1 MTPAV
6 NTLGKYQIV
15 REIARSNDIVWEAVD
30 PELGRRVAIKELN
43 LPEGVTEAQRQERVQ
58 RFLREAKAAGRLSH
72 PNIVTIHEVGVDN
85 GRHYIVMEYLE
96 GENLRERL
104 QRQGAIPLQEAVD
117 ITLQVLAALEH
128 AHRMGVVHRD
138 IKPEN
143 IHLLPDGLVKLTDFG
158 IARIVFE
165 PNITI
170 DGQIFGTP
178 SYMSPEQ
185 IEGKE
190 IDPRTDLFSV
200 GVVLYEMLTG
210 RKPFTGDSIVT
221 ITYNIMHKEPTP
233 PPGVPYGIERVLM
246 RAMAKRPIDRYGSA
260 REMAEELKRALEP
273 GALVS
278 LAPPPVIAAP
288 PPLASPSPASLP
300 PQLQPV
306 PDPLP
311 SGGYTSASSAS
322 LPPQPPKPPPPLPPP
337 REPWL
342 SPRESEAMKQMLLV
356 VLLGVFI
363 VLLAFGINTAY
374 ERYAELRRME
384 ALSTQMS
391 DGVKLAQAGN
401 YREAL
406 ARFTNVY
413 QHAKSPEVRAA
424 AARNAAVCLIHLG
437 DEALQGG
444 RPDLAL
450 YHYQAALEY
459 DPQSAAAR
467 QRIDQVSRLYSGSVE
482 IPPPTAPPP
491 ASRSGGSAEAPPRPR
506 GDEQMAMELYMRG
519 LEAQQRGDYIGA
531 VDLWQRAI
539 QAAPGSDVARLAQES
554 INQMTAR

>member
-1 MTPAV
+1 MNASV

-43 LPEGVTEAQRQERVQ
+43 LPEGVTEVQKQERIN

-72 PNIVTIHEVGVDN
+72 PNIVTIHEVGVEN

-104 QRQGAIPLQEAVD
+104 QRQGAIPLKEAVD

-185 IEGKE
+185 IEGGE
-190 IDPRTDLFSV
+190 IDARTDIFSM

-210 RKPFTGDSIVT
+210 RKPFTGESIVT

-246 RAMAKRPIDRYGSA
+246 RAMAKRPIDRYSSA
-260 REMAEELKRALEP
+260 REMAEDLKRAMEP
-273 GALVS
+273 GALVMP
-278 LAPPPVIAAP
+278 APPPVVGSP
-288 PPLASPSPASLP
+288 PPIASPGSSSLP
-300 PQLQPV
+300 PLLNPV
-306 PDPLP
+306 PNPA
-311 SGGYTSASSAS
+311 SASGQVSS
-322 LPPQPPKPPPPLPPP
+322 LPQIPKKPPPPLPKPH
-337 REPWL
+337 EPWL
-342 SPRESEAMKQMLLV
+342 SPRESEAMKQMILVLFLGLL
-356 VLLGVFI
+356 I
-363 VLLAFGINTAY
+363 VLIAYGINIAY
-374 ERYAELRRME
+374 ERYAELQRME

-406 ARFTNVY
+406 ARFVNVY
-413 QHAKSPEVRAA
+413 ENARSEEVRMVAG
-424 AARNAAVCLIHLG
+424 RNAAVCLVHLG
-437 DEALQGG
+437 DEALQMG
-444 RPDLAL
+444 RTDLAL
-450 YHYQAALEY
+450 QYYQQALEY
-459 DPQSAAAR
+459 DPGSTAAR
-467 QRIDQVSRLYSGSVE
+467 QRVDQVSRLYSGNLDIV
-482 IPPPTAPPP
+482 PPIAPPP
-491 ASRSGGSAEAPPRPR
+491 AVRPNGSSPEPPLRPR
-506 GDEQMAMELYMRG
+506 GNEQLAMELYLQG
-519 LEAQQRGDYIGA
+519 LEAYRRGDRLGA

-539 QAAPGSDVARLAQES
+539 QAAPGSDTAKLAMES
-554 INQMTAR
+554 IQQMTAR

>member
-1 MTPAV
+1 MTSSV

-43 LPEGVTEAQRQERVQ
+43 LPEGVTEAQKQERIN

-72 PNIVTIHEVGVDN
+72 PNIVTIHEVGIDN

-104 QRQGAIPLQEAVD
+104 QRQGAIPLKEAVD
-117 ITLQVLAALEH
+117 ITLQVLSALEH

-143 IHLLPDGLVKLTDFG
+143 IHLLPGGLVKLTDFG

-185 IEGKE
+185 IEGGE
-190 IDPRTDLFSV
+190 IDQRTDIFSL

-210 RKPFTGDSIVT
+210 RKPFTGESIVT

-233 PPGVPYGIERVLM
+233 PPGVPYGIERVLT
-246 RAMAKRPIDRYGSA
+246 RAMAKRPGDRYASA
-260 REMAEELKRALEP
+260 REMAEDLKRAMEP
-273 GALVS
+273 GALVMP
-278 LAPPPVIAAP
+278 APPPVV
-288 PPLASPSPASLP
+288 ASPPAGGSPGASSLP
-300 PQLQPV
+300 PLLNPV
-306 PDPLP
+306 PNPAP
-311 SGGYTSASSAS
+311 AGGQVSS
-322 LPPQPPKPPPPLPPP
+322 LPRVQKKPPPPLPKP

-356 VLLGVFI
+356 LFLGLLI
-363 VLLAFGINTAY
+363 VLIAYGINVAY
-374 ERYAELRRME
+374 ERYAELQRME
-384 ALSTQMS
+384 MLSTQMS

-406 ARFTNVY
+406 ARFVNVY
-413 QHAKSPEVRAA
+413 QNARSAEVRAV
-424 AARNAAVCLIHLG
+424 AARNAAVCLVHLG
-437 DEALQGG
+437 DEALQAG
-444 RPDLAL
+444 RADLAL
-450 YHYQAALEY
+450 QYYQQAMQY
-459 DPQSAAAR
+459 DPSSVAAR
-467 QRIDQVSRLYSGSVE
+467 QRVDQVSRMYSGSVD
-482 IPPPTAPPP
+482 ITPPIAPPP
-491 ASRSGGSAEAPPRPR
+491 AVRSNGSSPELPPRPR
-506 GDEQMAMELYMRG
+506 GNEPLAVELYMRG
-519 LEAQQRGDYIGA
+519 LEAYQRGDRLTA
-531 VDLWQRAI
+531 VDLWQKAI
-539 QAAPGSDVARLAQES
+539 QAAPGSETARLAMES
-554 INQMTAR
+554 IQQLTAR

>member
-1 MTPAV
+1 MQSSV

-43 LPEGVTEAQRQERVQ
+43 LPEGVTEAQRQERIN

-72 PNIVTIHEVGVDN
+72 PNIVTIHEVGIDG

-104 QRQGAIPLQEAVD
+104 QRQGAIPLKEAVD

-143 IHLLPDGLVKLTDFG
+143 IHILPDGLVKLTDFG

-185 IEGKE
+185 IEGGE
-190 IDPRTDLFSV
+190 IDQRTDIFSV

-210 RKPFTGDSIVT
+210 RKPFTGESIVT

-246 RAMAKRPIDRYGSA
+246 RAMAKRPIDRYASA
-260 REMAEELKRALEP
+260 REMSEDLKRAMEP
-273 GALVS
+273 GALVMP
-278 LAPPPVIAAP
+278 APPPVIGSAP
-288 PPLASPSPASLP
+288 PASSPSSSSLP
-300 PQLQPV
+300 PLLNPV
-306 PDPLP
+306 PNPAP
-311 SGGYTSASSAS
+311 MGGQASAPS
-322 LPPQPPKPPPPLPPP
+322 LPQAQQKKPPPPLPKP
-337 REPWL
+337 REPL
-342 SPRESEAMKQMLLV
+342 LTPREREAMKQ
-356 VLLGVFI
+356 I
-363 VLLAFGINTAY
+363 VLVLFIGVIIVLIAFGINVAY
-374 ERYAELRRME
+374 ERYAMIQRME
-384 ALSTQMS
+384 MLNTQMS

-406 ARFTNVY
+406 ARFVNVY
-413 QHAKSPEVRAA
+413 QHATDPAVRAT
-424 AARNAAVCLIHLG
+424 AARNASVCLVHLG
-437 DEALQGG
+437 DQAGSAGNPALAVQYYQQALQ
-444 RPDLAL
+444 
-450 YHYQAALEY
+450 Y
-459 DPQSAAAR
+459 DPSSVAAQ
-467 QRIDQVSRLYSGSVE
+467 QRLEQVSRSFSGGVE
-482 IPPPTAPPP
+482 IPSPPPPARWEQLPAPFAPPP
-491 ASRSGGSAEAPPRPR
+491 RSSGN
-506 GDEQMAMELYMRG
+506 EQLAQELYMKG
-519 LEAQQRGDYIGA
+519 LEAFRRGNRLDA
-531 VDLWQRAI
+531 VDYWQRAI
-539 QAAPGSDVARLAQES
+539 EAAPGSDVAKLAMES
-554 INQMTAR
+554 IQQMTAR

>member
-1 MTPAV
+1 M
-6 NTLGKYQIV
+6 NTLGKYQVV

-43 LPEGVTEAQRQERVQ
+43 LPEGVTEAQKQERIN

-72 PNIVTIHEVGVDN
+72 PNIVTIHEVGIDN

-104 QRQGAIPLQEAVD
+104 QRQGAIPLKEAVD
-117 ITLQVLAALEH
+117 ITLQVLSALEH

-185 IEGKE
+185 IEGGE
-190 IDPRTDLFSV
+190 IDHRTDIFSV

-210 RKPFTGDSIVT
+210 RKPFTGESIVT
-221 ITYNIMHKEPTP
+221 ITYNIMNKEPTP

-246 RAMAKRPIDRYGSA
+246 RAMAKRPSDRYNSA
-260 REMAEELKRALEP
+260 REMAEDLKRAMEP
-273 GALVS
+273 GALVMPV
-278 LAPPPVIAAP
+278 PPPVVASPPPAAP
-288 PPLASPSPASLP
+288 SSASSLP
-300 PQLQPV
+300 PLLNPV
-306 PDPLP
+306 PNPAP
-311 SGGYTSASSAS
+311 VGGQASS
-322 LPPQPPKPPPPLPPP
+322 LPQMQKKPPPPLPKP
-337 REPWL
+337 REPLL
-342 SPRESEAMKQMLLV
+342 SPRESEAMKQMILVLFLGLLV
-356 VLLGVFI
+356 VLI
-363 VLLAFGINTAY
+363 AYGINVAY
-374 ERYAELRRME
+374 ERYAELQRMQ

-391 DGVKLAQAGN
+391 DGVKLAEAGN

-406 ARFTNVY
+406 ARFVNVY
-413 QHAKSPEVRAA
+413 QHAKSEEVRAI
-424 AARNAAVCLIHLG
+424 AARNAAVCLVHLG
-437 DEALQGG
+437 DEALQMG
-444 RPDLAL
+444 RADLAL
-450 YHYQAALEY
+450 QYYQQALEY
-459 DPQSAAAR
+459 DPSSTAAR
-467 QRIDQVSRLYSGSVE
+467 QRVDQVSRLYSGNVD
-482 IPPPTAPPP
+482 IMPPIAPPP
-491 ASRSGGSAEAPPRPR
+491 AVRSNDSSHEPPPRPR
-506 GDEQMAMELYMRG
+506 GNERLAMELYMRG
-519 LEAQQRGDYIGA
+519 LEAYQRGDRLTA

-539 QAAPGSDVARLAQES
+539 QAAPGSETARLAMES
-554 INQMTAR
+554 IQQLTAR

>member
-1 MTPAV
+1 MTPSV

-43 LPEGVTEAQRQERVQ
+43 LPEGVTESQKQDRIN

-72 PNIVTIHEVGVDN
+72 PNIVTIHEVGIDN

-104 QRQGAIPLQEAVD
+104 QRQGAIALKEAVD
-117 ITLQVLAALEH
+117 ITLQVLSALEH

-185 IEGKE
+185 IEGGE
-190 IDPRTDLFSV
+190 IDHRTDIFSV

-210 RKPFTGDSIVT
+210 RKPFTGESIVT

-246 RAMAKRPIDRYGSA
+246 RAMAKRPIDRYASA
-260 REMAEELKRALEP
+260 REMAEDLKRAMEP
-273 GALVS
+273 GALVMPV
-278 LAPPPVIAAP
+278 PPPVLAAP
-288 PPLASPSPASLP
+288 PPTAPPSSSSLP
-300 PQLQPV
+300 PLLNPV
-306 PDPLP
+306 PNPAP
-311 SGGYTSASSAS
+311 TGGQVSS
-322 LPPQPPKPPPPLPPP
+322 LPQMPKKPPPPLPPP

-342 SPRESEAMKQMLLV
+342 SPRESEAMKQMMLVLFLGLL
-356 VLLGVFI
+356 I
-363 VLLAFGINTAY
+363 VLIAYGINIAY
-374 ERYAELRRME
+374 ERYVELQRLEM
-384 ALSTQMS
+384 LSTQMS
-391 DGVKLAQAGN
+391 DGVKLAQSGN

-406 ARFTNVY
+406 ARFVNVY
-413 QHAKSPEVRAA
+413 QHASNPEVRAT
-424 AARNAAVCLIHLG
+424 AARNAAVCLVHLG
-437 DEALQGG
+437 DEALQTG
-444 RPDLAL
+444 RTDLAL
-450 YHYQAALEY
+450 QYYQQALEY
-459 DPQSAAAR
+459 DPNSSAAR
-467 QRIDQVSRLYSGSVE
+467 QKIDQVSRSYSGNLNLSLPIV
-482 IPPPTAPPP
+482 PPPVV
-491 ASRSGGSAEAPPRPR
+491 RSDGSSLEPPPRPR
-506 GDEQMAMELYMRG
+506 GNEQLAMELYMRG
-519 LEAQQRGDYIGA
+519 LDAYQRGDRMMA
-531 VDLWQRAI
+531 VDLWQKAI
-539 QAAPGSDVARLAQES
+539 QAAPGSETARLAMES
-554 INQMTAR
+554 IQQLTAR

>member
-1 MTPAV
+1 MTPSV

-43 LPEGVTEAQRQERVQ
+43 LPEGVTESQKQDRIN

-72 PNIVTIHEVGVDN
+72 PNIVTIHEVGIDN

-104 QRQGAIPLQEAVD
+104 QRQGAIALKEAVD
-117 ITLQVLAALEH
+117 ITLQVLSALEH

-185 IEGKE
+185 IEGGE
-190 IDPRTDLFSV
+190 IDHRTDIFSV

-210 RKPFTGDSIVT
+210 RKPFTGESIVT

-246 RAMAKRPIDRYGSA
+246 RAMAKRPIDRYASA
-260 REMAEELKRALEP
+260 REMAEDLKRAMEP
-273 GALVS
+273 GALVMPV
-278 LAPPPVIAAP
+278 PPPVLAAP
-288 PPLASPSPASLP
+288 PPTASPSSSSLP
-300 PQLQPV
+300 PLLNPV
-306 PDPLP
+306 PNPAP
-311 SGGYTSASSAS
+311 TGGQVSS
-322 LPPQPPKPPPPLPPP
+322 LPQMPKKPPPPLPPP

-342 SPRESEAMKQMLLV
+342 SPRESEAMKQMMLVLFLGLL
-356 VLLGVFI
+356 I
-363 VLLAFGINTAY
+363 VLIAYGINIAY
-374 ERYAELRRME
+374 ERYVELQRLEM
-384 ALSTQMS
+384 LSTQMS
-391 DGVKLAQAGN
+391 DGVKLAQSGN

-406 ARFTNVY
+406 ARFVNVY
-413 QHAKSPEVRAA
+413 QHASNPEVRAT
-424 AARNAAVCLIHLG
+424 AARNAAVCLVHLG
-437 DEALQGG
+437 DEALQTG
-444 RPDLAL
+444 RTDLAL
-450 YHYQAALEY
+450 QYYQQALEY
-459 DPQSAAAR
+459 DPNSSAAR
-467 QRIDQVSRLYSGSVE
+467 QRIDQVSRSYSGNLNLSLPIV
-482 IPPPTAPPP
+482 PPPVV
-491 ASRSGGSAEAPPRPR
+491 RSDGSSLEPPPRPR
-506 GDEQMAMELYMRG
+506 GNEQLAMELYMRG
-519 LEAQQRGDYIGA
+519 LDAYQRGDRMMA
-531 VDLWQRAI
+531 VDLWQKAI
-539 QAAPGSDVARLAQES
+539 QSAPGSETARLAMES
-554 INQMTAR
+554 IQQLTAR

>member
-1 MTPAV
+1 MTPSV
-6 NTLGKYQIV
+6 NALGKYQIV

-43 LPEGVTEAQRQERVQ
+43 LPEGVTEAQRQERIQ

-104 QRQGAIPLQEAVD
+104 QRQGAIPLKEAVD
-117 ITLQVLAALEH
+117 IALQVLGALEH

-165 PNITI
+165 PNITL

-190 IDPRTDLFSV
+190 IDPRTDIFSV

-233 PPGVPYGIERVLM
+233 PPGVPYGVERVLM
-246 RAMAKRPIDRYGSA
+246 RAMAKRPIDRYSSA
-260 REMAEELKRALEP
+260 REMAEDLKRALEP
-273 GALVS
+273 GALVAP
-278 LAPPPVIAAP
+278 APPPVISSP
-288 PPLASPSPASLP
+288 PPAASPSPASLP
-300 PQLQPV
+300 PLLTPI
-306 PDPLP
+306 PDPAP
-311 SGGYTSASSAS
+311 AGGYTAASS
-322 LPPQPPKPPPPLPPP
+322 PPPAPQKPPPPLPPP

-342 SPRESEAMKQMLLV
+342 SPKESEAMKQMFLV
-356 VLLGVFI
+356 VLLGVLI
-363 VLLAFGINTAY
+363 VLIAYGINLAY
-374 ERYAELRRME
+374 ERYTQLQQIE

-406 ARFTNVY
+406 ARFVNVY
-413 QHAKSPEVRAA
+413 QHAKTPEVQAV
-424 AARNAAVCLIHLG
+424 AARNAAVCLVHLG
-437 DEALQGG
+437 DEALQAG
-444 RPDLAL
+444 RPDMAL
-450 YHYQAALEY
+450 QYYQQALEY
-459 DPQSAAAR
+459 DPHSAAAR
-467 QRIDQVSRLYSGSVE
+467 QRIDQVSRLYSGN
-482 IPPPTAPPP
+482 IDLAPPVLSPP
-491 ASRSGGSAEAPPRPR
+491 ASRTNGSVAEPPRPR
-506 GDEQMAMELYMRG
+506 GNEPLAMELYVRG
-519 LEAQQRGDYIGA
+519 LEAYQRGDRLTA

-539 QAAPGSDVARLAQES
+539 QAAPGSDTARLAQES
-554 INQMTAR
+554 IQQMT

>member
-1 MTPAV
+1 MQSSV
-6 NTLGKYQIV
+6 DTLGKYQIV

-43 LPEGVTEAQRQERVQ
+43 LPEGVTEAQKQERVN

-72 PNIVTIHEVGVDN
+72 PNIVTIHEVGIDS

-104 QRQGAIPLQEAVD
+104 QRQGAIPLKEAVD

-165 PNITI
+165 PNITM

-185 IEGKE
+185 IEGGE
-190 IDPRTDLFSV
+190 IDHRTDIFSV

-210 RKPFTGDSIVT
+210 RKPFTGESIVT

-246 RAMAKRPIDRYGSA
+246 RAMAKRPADRYNSA
-260 REMAEELKRALEP
+260 REMADELKRAMEP
-273 GALVS
+273 GALVMQ
-278 LAPPPVIAAP
+278 APPPIIQPVPPSAP
-288 PPLASPSPASLP
+288 GSSSLP
-300 PQLQPV
+300 PLLNPV
-306 PDPLP
+306 PNPAP
-311 SGGYTSASSAS
+311 VGGQSSAGS
-322 LPPQPPKPPPPLPPP
+322 VSQIPQSKPPPPLPKPP
-337 REPWL
+337 EPLL

-356 VLLGVFI
+356 VFLGVLL
-363 VLLAFGINTAY
+363 VLFAYGINVAY
-374 ERYAELRRME
+374 ERYYALKRTE
-384 ALSTQMS
+384 ALSTQLA

-406 ARFTNVY
+406 ARFVNVY
-413 QHAKSPEVRAA
+413 QHTTDPAVRTT
-424 AARNAAVCLIHLG
+424 AARNAAVCLVHLG
-437 DEALQGG
+437 DEAMSTG
-444 RPDLAL
+444 RPDLAIQ
-450 YHYQAALEY
+450 YYRQALEY
-459 DPQSAAAR
+459 DPSSAAAQSKLDIALR
-467 QRIDQVSRLYSGSVE
+467 QFSGNVPTL
-482 IPPPTAPPP
+482 PPIVPP
-491 ASRSGGSAEAPPRPR
+491 AVRSESAPAPLDTPPRPT
-506 GDEQMAMELYMRG
+506 GNEQLAAELYMKG
-519 LEAQQRGDYIGA
+519 LEAYRQGNRLDA
-531 VDLWQRAI
+531 VDYWQRAVE
-539 QAAPGSDVARLAQES
+539 AAPGSETAKLAQEA
-554 INQMTAR
+554 IQKLTAR

>member
-1 MTPAV
+1 MNASV

-15 REIARSNDIVWEAVD
+15 REVARSNDIVWEAVD

-43 LPEGVTEAQRQERVQ
+43 LPEGVTEAQKQERIN
-58 RFLREAKAAGRLSH
+58 RFQREAKAAGRLSH
-72 PNIVTIHEVGVDN
+72 PNIVTIHEVGVEN
-85 GRHYIVMEYLE
+85 GRYYIVMEYLE

-104 QRQGAIPLQEAVD
+104 QRQGAIPLKEAVD

-185 IEGKE
+185 IEGGE
-190 IDPRTDLFSV
+190 IDARTDIFSM

-210 RKPFTGDSIVT
+210 RKPFTGESIVT

-246 RAMAKRPIDRYGSA
+246 RAMAKRPSDRYSSA
-260 REMAEELKRALEP
+260 REMAEDLKRAMEP
-273 GALVS
+273 GALVMPAPPS
-278 LAPPPVIAAP
+278 VIGSPPPV
-288 PPLASPSPASLP
+288 ASPGSSSLP
-300 PQLQPV
+300 PLLNPV
-306 PDPLP
+306 PNPASASGQVSSLP
-311 SGGYTSASSAS
+311 SM
-322 LPPQPPKPPPPLPPP
+322 PKKPPPPLPKP

-342 SPRESEAMKQMLLV
+342 SPRESEAMKQMIL
-356 VLLGVFI
+356 VLLLGLLI
-363 VLLAFGINTAY
+363 VLIAYGINVAY
-374 ERYAELRRME
+374 ERYAELKRME
-384 ALSTQMS
+384 TLSTQMS
-391 DGVKLAQAGN
+391 DGAKLAQAGN

-406 ARFTNVY
+406 ARFINVY
-413 QHAKSPEVRAA
+413 QNARSAEVRAV
-424 AARNAAVCLIHLG
+424 AARNAAVCLVHLG
-437 DEALQGG
+437 DEALQMG
-444 RPDLAL
+444 RTDLAL
-450 YHYQAALEY
+450 QYYRQALEY
-459 DPQSAAAR
+459 DPSSTAAR
-467 QRIDQVSRLYSGSVE
+467 QRVDQVSRFYSGNLDIV
-482 IPPPTAPPP
+482 PPIAPPP
-491 ASRSGGSAEAPPRPR
+491 AVRPNGSSPEPPPRPR
-506 GDEQMAMELYMRG
+506 GNERLAMELYLQG
-519 LEAQQRGDYIGA
+519 LEAYQRGDRLGA

-539 QAAPGSDVARLAQES
+539 EAAPGSDTAKLAMES
-554 INQMTAR
+554 IQQMTAR

>member
-1 MTPAV
+1 MNTSV

-30 PELGRRVAIKELN
+30 HELGRRVAIKELN
-43 LPEGVTEAQRQERVQ
+43 LPEGVTEVQKQERIN

-72 PNIVTIHEVGVDN
+72 PNIVTIHEVGVEN

-104 QRQGAIPLQEAVD
+104 QRQGAIPLKEAVD

-185 IEGKE
+185 IEGGE
-190 IDPRTDLFSV
+190 IDARTDIFSV

-210 RKPFTGDSIVT
+210 RKPFTGESIVT
-221 ITYNIMHKEPTP
+221 ITYNILHKEPTP

-246 RAMAKRPIDRYGSA
+246 RAMAKRPIDRYSSA
-260 REMAEELKRALEP
+260 REMAEDLKRAMEP
-273 GALVS
+273 GALVMP
-278 LAPPPVIAAP
+278 APPPVVAP
-288 PPLASPSPASLP
+288 VPAGGGGTPATSSSSLP
-300 PQLQPV
+300 PLLNPV
-306 PDPLP
+306 PHSPP
-311 SGGYTSASSAS
+311 MSGSVSA
-322 LPPQPPKPPPPLPPP
+322 PPILRKPPPLPQP

-356 VLLGVFI
+356 VLLGLLI
-363 VLLAFGINTAY
+363 VLTAYGVNLAY
-374 ERYAELRRME
+374 ERYVQLKRIESLN
-384 ALSTQMS
+384 TQMS

-406 ARFTNVY
+406 ARFVNVF
-413 QHAKSPEVRAA
+413 QNARSDDVRAVA
-424 AARNAAVCLIHLG
+424 GRNAAVCLVHLG
-437 DEALQGG
+437 DEVLQRG
-444 RPDLAL
+444 RTDLAL
-450 YHYQAALEY
+450 QYYQTALEY
-459 DPQSAAAR
+459 DPHSTAAQ
-467 QRIDQVSRLYSGSVE
+467 QRLDQVTRSYSGNLDVV
-482 IPPPTAPPP
+482 PPIAPPP
-491 ASRSGGSAEAPPRPR
+491 AVRPNRSSAEPPPRPR
-506 GDEQMAMELYMRG
+506 GNEQLAMELYLLG
-519 LEAQQRGDYIGA
+519 VEAYQRGDRLGA

-539 QAAPGSDVARLAQES
+539 RAAPGSDTAKLAMES
-554 INQMTAR
+554 IQQITAR

>member
-1 MTPAV
+1 MTHSV

-43 LPEGVTEAQRQERVQ
+43 LPEGVTEAQKQDRIN

-72 PNIVTIHEVGVDN
+72 PNIVTIHEVGIDN

-104 QRQGAIPLQEAVD
+104 QRQGAIALKEAVD
-117 ITLQVLAALEH
+117 ITLQVLSALEH

-185 IEGKE
+185 IEGGE
-190 IDPRTDLFSV
+190 IDHRTDIFSV

-210 RKPFTGDSIVT
+210 RKPFTGESIVT

-246 RAMAKRPIDRYGSA
+246 RAMAKRPIDRYASA
-260 REMAEELKRALEP
+260 REMAEDLKRAMEP
-273 GALVS
+273 GALVMPV
-278 LAPPPVIAAP
+278 PPPVAASAP
-288 PPLASPSPASLP
+288 PATSPSSSSLP
-300 PQLQPV
+300 PLLNPV
-306 PDPLP
+306 PNPAPVGGQVP
-311 SGGYTSASSAS
+311 SSS
-322 LPPQPPKPPPPLPPP
+322 LPQIQKKHPPPLPRP

-342 SPRESEAMKQMLLV
+342 SPKESEAMRQMVLVFFLGLL
-356 VLLGVFI
+356 I
-363 VLLAFGINTAY
+363 VLVAYGINVAY
-374 ERYAELRRME
+374 ERYAELQR
-384 ALSTQMS
+384 LSVLNTQMS
-391 DGVKLAQAGN
+391 DGAKLAQAGN

-406 ARFTNVY
+406 ARFVNVY
-413 QHAKSPEVRAA
+413 QHASTPEVRAI
-424 AARNAAVCLIHLG
+424 AARNAAVCLVHLG
-437 DEALQGG
+437 DEALQTG
-444 RPDLAL
+444 RADLAL
-450 YHYQAALEY
+450 QYYQQALEY
-459 DPQSAAAR
+459 DPNSSAAR
-467 QRIDQVSRLYSGSVE
+467 QRIDQVSRLYSGNLDLA
-482 IPPPTAPPP
+482 PPIAPPP
-491 ASRSGGSAEAPPRPR
+491 VVRPDGFSSEPPPRPR
-506 GDEQMAMELYMRG
+506 GDEQLARELYMRG
-519 LEAQQRGDYIGA
+519 LDAYQRGDRIAA
-531 VDLWQRAI
+531 VDLWQKAI
-539 QAAPGSDVARLAQES
+539 QAAPGSETARLAMES
-554 INQMTAR
+554 IQQLTAR

>member
-1 MTPAV
+1 MNASV

-43 LPEGVTEAQRQERVQ
+43 LPEGVTEAQKQERIN
-58 RFLREAKAAGRLSH
+58 RFQREAKAAGRLSH
-72 PNIVTIHEVGVDN
+72 PNIVTIHEIGVEN
-85 GRHYIVMEYLE
+85 GRYYIVMEYLE

-104 QRQGAIPLQEAVD
+104 QRQGAIPLKEAVD

-185 IEGKE
+185 IEGGE
-190 IDPRTDLFSV
+190 IDARTDIFSM

-210 RKPFTGDSIVT
+210 RKPFTGESIVT

-246 RAMAKRPIDRYGSA
+246 RAMAKRPSDRYSSA
-260 REMAEELKRALEP
+260 REMAEDLKRAMEP
-273 GALVS
+273 GALVMP
-278 LAPPPVIAAP
+278 APPPAIGSP
-288 PPLASPSPASLP
+288 PPVASPGSSSLP
-300 PQLQPV
+300 PLLNPV
-306 PDPLP
+306 LNPASASGQVSSLP
-311 SGGYTSASSAS
+311 SM
-322 LPPQPPKPPPPLPPP
+322 PKKPPPPLPKP

-342 SPRESEAMKQMLLV
+342 SPRESEAMKQMILVLFLGLL
-356 VLLGVFI
+356 I
-363 VLLAFGINTAY
+363 VLIAYGINVAY
-374 ERYAELRRME
+374 ERYAELQRME
-384 ALSTQMS
+384 TLSTQMS
-391 DGVKLAQAGN
+391 DGAKLAQAGN

-406 ARFTNVY
+406 ARFINVY
-413 QHAKSPEVRAA
+413 QNARSAEVRAV
-424 AARNAAVCLIHLG
+424 AARNAAVCLVHLG
-437 DEALQGG
+437 DEALQMG
-444 RPDLAL
+444 RTDLAL
-450 YHYQAALEY
+450 QYYRQALEY
-459 DPQSAAAR
+459 DPSSTAAR
-467 QRIDQVSRLYSGSVE
+467 QRVDQVSRFYSGNLDIV
-482 IPPPTAPPP
+482 PPIAPPP
-491 ASRSGGSAEAPPRPR
+491 AVRPNGSSPEPPPRPR
-506 GDEQMAMELYMRG
+506 GNERLAMELYLQG
-519 LEAQQRGDYIGA
+519 LEAYQRGDRLGA

-539 QAAPGSDVARLAQES
+539 QAAPGSDTAKLAMES
-554 INQMTAR
+554 IQQMTAR

>member
-1 MTPAV
+1 MSISV

-43 LPEGVTEAQRQERVQ
+43 LPDGVTEAQRQERIN

-72 PNIVTIHEVGVDN
+72 PNIVTIHEVDVQN

-104 QRQGAIPLQEAVD
+104 QRQGAIPLKEAVD

-185 IEGKE
+185 IEGGE
-190 IDPRTDLFSV
+190 IDARTDIFSL

-210 RKPFTGDSIVT
+210 RKPFTGESIVT

-246 RAMAKRPIDRYGSA
+246 RAMAKRPIDRYAST
-260 REMAEELKRALEP
+260 REMAEDLKRAMEP
-273 GALVS
+273 GALVMPS
-278 LAPPPVIAAP
+278 PPPIAAPVPPPVAGGQS
-288 PPLASPSPASLP
+288 SPSSSSLP
-300 PQLQPV
+300 PLLNPV
-306 PDPLP
+306 PNPP
-311 SGGYTSASSAS
+311 PMSGQVSV
-322 LPPQPPKPPPPLPPP
+322 PPMQRKPPPLPKP
-337 REPWL
+337 RQPLL

-356 VLLGVFI
+356 VFLGLLI
-363 VLLAFGINTAY
+363 VLIAYGINVAY

-391 DGVKLAQAGN
+391 DGVKMAQAGN

-406 ARFTNVY
+406 ARFVNVH
-413 QHAKSPEVRAA
+413 QNASSAEVRAI
-424 AARNAAVCLIHLG
+424 AARNAAVCLVHLG
-437 DEALQGG
+437 DEALQAG
-444 RPDLAL
+444 RQDLAL
-450 YHYQAALEY
+450 HYYQQALQY
-459 DPQSAAAR
+459 DPNSAAAQ
-467 QRIDQVSRLYSGSVE
+467 QRIDRLSRTFSGSVE
-482 IPPPTAPPP
+482 IIPPMAPPP
-491 ASRSGGSAEAPPRPR
+491 LTRSEDSSAFAPPRPSGNERLAEELYLQGLQAYRR
-506 GDEQMAMELYMRG
+506 GDL
-519 LEAQQRGDYIGA
+519 IGA

-539 QAAPGSDVARLAQES
+539 AAAPGSETAKLAMES
-554 INQMTAR
+554 IQQMTAR

>member
-1 MTPAV
+1 MTPSV

-43 LPEGVTEAQRQERVQ
+43 LPEGVTEVQRQERIH
-58 RFLREAKAAGRLSH
+58 RFLREAKAAGRLGH
-72 PNIVTIHEVGVDN
+72 PNIVTIHEVDIDN

-104 QRQGAIPLQEAVD
+104 QRQGAIPLKEAVD

-143 IHLLPDGLVKLTDFG
+143 IHLLPDGLVKITDFG

-185 IEGKE
+185 IEGGE
-190 IDPRTDLFSV
+190 IDQRTDIFSL

-210 RKPFTGDSIVT
+210 RKPFTGESIVT

-246 RAMAKRPIDRYGSA
+246 RAMAKRPIDRYASA
-260 REMAEELKRALEP
+260 REMAEDLKRAMEP
-273 GALVS
+273 GALVMP
-278 LAPPPVIAAP
+278 APPPVVAP
-288 PPLASPSPASLP
+288 PPQTASPSPASLP
-300 PQLQPV
+300 PLLNPV
-306 PDPLP
+306 PNPAP
-311 SGGYTSASSAS
+311 VVSQSSA
-322 LPPQPPKPPPPLPPP
+322 LPQAQKKPPPPLPKPH
-337 REPWL
+337 EPWL
-342 SPRESEAMKQMLLV
+342 SPRESEAMKQMILTLFLGLL
-356 VLLGVFI
+356 I
-363 VLLAFGINTAY
+363 VLVAYGINIAY
-374 ERYAELRRME
+374 ERYVEMQRME

-401 YREAL
+401 HREAL
-406 ARFTNVY
+406 ARFVNVY
-413 QHAKSPEVRAA
+413 HNAKSAEVRTV
-424 AARNAAVCLIHLG
+424 AARNAAVCLVHLG
-437 DEALQGG
+437 DEALQTG
-444 RPDLAL
+444 RADLAL
-450 YHYQAALEY
+450 QYYQQALEY
-459 DPQSAAAR
+459 DPTSAAAR
-467 QRIDQVSRLYSGSVE
+467 QRMDQLSRLYSGNLSA
-482 IPPPTAPPP
+482 PPPIALPP
-491 ASRSGGSAEAPPRPR
+491 ASRLNGSASEPPPRPR
-506 GDEQMAMELYMRG
+506 GNEPLAMELYMRG
-519 LEAQQRGDYIGA
+519 LEAYQRGDRLTA
-531 VDLWQRAI
+531 VDLWQKAI
-539 QAAPGSDVARLAQES
+539 QAAPGSETARLAMES
-554 INQMTAR
+554 IQQLTAR

>member
-1 MTPAV
+1 MTPSV

-43 LPEGVTEAQRQERVQ
+43 LPEGVTESQKQDRIN

-72 PNIVTIHEVGVDN
+72 PNIVTIHEVGIDN

-104 QRQGAIPLQEAVD
+104 QRQGAIALKEAVD
-117 ITLQVLAALEH
+117 ITLQVLSALEH

-185 IEGKE
+185 IEGGE
-190 IDPRTDLFSV
+190 IDHRTDIFSV

-210 RKPFTGDSIVT
+210 RKPFTGESIVT

-246 RAMAKRPIDRYGSA
+246 RAMAKRPIDRYASA
-260 REMAEELKRALEP
+260 REMAEDLKRAMEP
-273 GALVS
+273 GALVMPV
-278 LAPPPVIAAP
+278 PPPV
-288 PPLASPSPASLP
+288 LASPPPTAPPSSSSLP
-300 PQLQPV
+300 PLLNPV
-306 PDPLP
+306 PNPAP
-311 SGGYTSASSAS
+311 TGGQVSS
-322 LPPQPPKPPPPLPPP
+322 LPQMPKKPPPPLPPP

-342 SPRESEAMKQMLLV
+342 SPRESEAMKQMMLV
-356 VLLGVFI
+356 LFLGLVI
-363 VLLAFGINTAY
+363 VLIAYGINIAY
-374 ERYAELRRME
+374 ERYVELQRLEM
-384 ALSTQMS
+384 LSTQMS
-391 DGVKLAQAGN
+391 DGVKLAQSGN

-406 ARFTNVY
+406 ARFVNVY
-413 QHAKSPEVRAA
+413 QHASNPEVRAT
-424 AARNAAVCLIHLG
+424 AARNAAVCLVHLG
-437 DEALQGG
+437 DEALQTG
-444 RPDLAL
+444 RTDLAL
-450 YHYQAALEY
+450 QYYQQALEY
-459 DPQSAAAR
+459 DPNSSAAR
-467 QRIDQVSRLYSGSVE
+467 QRIDQVSRSYSGNLNLSLPIV
-482 IPPPTAPPP
+482 PPPVV
-491 ASRSGGSAEAPPRPR
+491 RSDGPSLEPPPRPR
-506 GDEQMAMELYMRG
+506 GNEQLAMELYMRG
-519 LEAQQRGDYIGA
+519 LDAYQRGDRMMA
-531 VDLWQRAI
+531 VDLWQKAI
-539 QAAPGSDVARLAQES
+539 QAAPGSETARLAMES
-554 INQMTAR
+554 IQQLTAR

>member
-1 MTPAV
+1 MTSSV

-43 LPEGVTEAQRQERVQ
+43 LPEGVTEVQKQERIN

-72 PNIVTIHEVGVDN
+72 PNIVTIHEVGIDN

-104 QRQGAIPLQEAVD
+104 QRQGAVPLKEAVD
-117 ITLQVLAALEH
+117 IMLQVLAALEH

-143 IHLLPDGLVKLTDFG
+143 IHILPDGLVKLTDFG

-185 IEGKE
+185 IEGGE
-190 IDPRTDLFSV
+190 IDHRTDIFSA

-210 RKPFTGDSIVT
+210 RKPFTGESIVT

-246 RAMAKRPIDRYGSA
+246 RAMAKRPIDRYSSA
-260 REMAEELKRALEP
+260 REMAEDLKRAMEP
-273 GALVS
+273 GALVMPV
-278 LAPPPVIAAP
+278 PPPV
-288 PPLASPSPASLP
+288 LASPPPTASPSSSSLP
-300 PQLQPV
+300 PLLNPV
-306 PDPLP
+306 PNPAP
-311 SGGYTSASSAS
+311 TGGQVSS
-322 LPPQPPKPPPPLPPP
+322 LPQMPKKPPPPLPQP

-342 SPRESEAMKQMLLV
+342 SPRESEAMKQMILVLFLGLL
-356 VLLGVFI
+356 I
-363 VLLAFGINTAY
+363 VLIAYGINVAY
-374 ERYAELRRME
+374 ERYAELQRLEM
-384 ALSTQMS
+384 LSTQMS
-391 DGVKLAQAGN
+391 DGVKLAQAGS

-406 ARFTNVY
+406 ARFLNVY
-413 QHAKSPEVRAA
+413 QHAKSAEVRAI
-424 AARNAAVCLIHLG
+424 AARNAAVCLVHLG
-437 DEALQGG
+437 DEALQTG
-444 RPDLAL
+444 RADLAL
-450 YHYQAALEY
+450 QYYQQALEY
-459 DPQSAAAR
+459 DPNSTAAR
-467 QRIDQVSRLYSGSVE
+467 QRIDQVSRIYSGNVE
-482 IPPPTAPPP
+482 VVPPIAPPP
-491 ASRSGGSAEAPPRPR
+491 AVRSNGSASEPPPRPR
-506 GDEQMAMELYMRG
+506 GNEQLAMELYMRG
-519 LEAQQRGDYIGA
+519 LDAYQRGDRLTA
-531 VDLWQRAI
+531 VDLWQKAI
-539 QAAPGSDVARLAQES
+539 QAAPGSETARLAMES
-554 INQMTAR
+554 IQQLTAR

>member
-1 MTPAV
+1 MQSSV

-30 PELGRRVAIKELN
+30 PELGRRVAIKELD
-43 LPEGVTEAQRQERVQ
+43 LPEGVTEAQRQERIN

-72 PNIVTIHEVGVDN
+72 PNIVTIHEVGVDG

-104 QRQGAIPLQEAVD
+104 QRQGAIPLKEAVD

-158 IARIVFE
+158 IARIIFE

-185 IEGKE
+185 IEGGE
-190 IDPRTDLFSV
+190 IDQRTDIFSV

-210 RKPFTGDSIVT
+210 RKPFTGESIVT

-246 RAMAKRPIDRYGSA
+246 RAMAKRPIDRYASA
-260 REMAEELKRALEP
+260 REMSEDLKRAMEP
-273 GALVS
+273 GALVMP
-278 LAPPPVIAAP
+278 APPPVVGPVPSTAP
-288 PPLASPSPASLP
+288 AGSSSLP
-300 PQLQPV
+300 PLLNPV
-306 PDPLP
+306 PNPAP
-311 SGGYTSASSAS
+311 MGGQASVPS
-322 LPPQPPKPPPPLPPP
+322 LPQAQQKKPPPPLPKPRDPLLTP
-337 REPWL
+337 RE
-342 SPRESEAMKQMLLV
+342 REAMKQ
-356 VLLGVFI
+356 I
-363 VLLAFGINTAY
+363 VLVLFVGVLIVLIAFGINVAY
-374 ERYAELRRME
+374 ERYAMIQRME
-384 ALSTQMS
+384 MLNTQMS

-406 ARFTNVY
+406 ARFVNVY
-413 QHAKSPEVRAA
+413 QHATDPSTRAT
-424 AARNAAVCLIHLG
+424 AARNASVCLVHLG
-437 DEALQGG
+437 DQALSAGNPALAVQYYQQALQ
-444 RPDLAL
+444 
-450 YHYQAALEY
+450 Y
-459 DPQSAAAR
+459 DPSSVAAQ
-467 QRIDQVSRLYSGSVE
+467 QRLEQVSRTFSGGVE
-482 IPPPTAPPP
+482 IPQPPPPARWEQAPAPFAPPP
-491 ASRSGGSAEAPPRPR
+491 RSPAN
-506 GDEQMAMELYMRG
+506 EQLAQELYMKGVEAFRRG
-519 LEAQQRGDYIGA
+519 NRLDA
-531 VDLWQRAI
+531 VDYWQRAI
-539 QAAPGSDVARLAQES
+539 EAAPGSDVAKLAMES
-554 INQMTAR
+554 IQQMTAR

>member
-1 MTPAV
+1 MNASV

-43 LPEGVTEAQRQERVQ
+43 LPDGVTEVQRQERIN

-72 PNIVTIHEVGVDN
+72 PNIVTIHEVDVQN

-104 QRQGAIPLQEAVD
+104 QRQGAIPLKEAVD
-117 ITLQVLAALEH
+117 ITLQVLGALEH

-185 IEGKE
+185 IEGGE
-190 IDPRTDLFSV
+190 IDARTDIFSL

-210 RKPFTGDSIVT
+210 RKPFTGESIVT

-246 RAMAKRPIDRYGSA
+246 RAMAKRPVDRYGSA
-260 REMAEELKRALEP
+260 REMAEDLKRAMEP
-273 GALVS
+273 GALVVP
-278 LAPPPVIAAP
+278 APPPAVGSPPPVASQGSSSLPPLLNPVPNP
-288 PPLASPSPASLP
+288 PPLSGQVSVP
-300 PQLQPV
+300 PMPR
-306 PDPLP
+306 
-311 SGGYTSASSAS
+311 T
-322 LPPQPPKPPPPLPPP
+322 PPPLPKP

-356 VLLGVFI
+356 VLLGLLI
-363 VLLAFGINTAY
+363 VLMAYGINVAY
-374 ERYAELRRME
+374 ERYAQLKRME

-406 ARFTNVY
+406 ARFVNVY
-413 QHAKSPEVRAA
+413 QNARSDDVRAV
-424 AARNAAVCLIHLG
+424 AARNAAVCLVHLG

-444 RPDLAL
+444 LQDLAL
-450 YHYQAALEY
+450 HYYRQALQY
-459 DPQSAAAR
+459 DPNSAAAQ
-467 QRIDQVSRLYSGSVE
+467 QRIDRLARTFSGNLDSFLP
-482 IPPPTAPPP
+482 IAPPP
-491 ASRSGGSAEAPPRPR
+491 MVRQNGSIAEPPPRPR
-506 GDEQMAMELYMRG
+506 GNEPLAMDLYIRG
-519 LEAQQRGDYIGA
+519 LEAYQRGDRLTA

-539 QAAPGSDVARLAQES
+539 QAAPGSETARLALES
-554 INQMTAR
+554 IQQMTAR

>member
-1 MTPAV
+1 M

-43 LPEGVTEAQRQERVQ
+43 LPEGVTEVQKQERIN

-72 PNIVTIHEVGVDN
+72 PNIVTIHEVGVEN

-104 QRQGAIPLQEAVD
+104 QRQGAIPLKEAVD

-185 IEGKE
+185 IEGGE
-190 IDPRTDLFSV
+190 IDARTDIFSM

-210 RKPFTGDSIVT
+210 RKPFTGESIVT

-246 RAMAKRPIDRYGSA
+246 RAMAKRPIDRYSSA
-260 REMAEELKRALEP
+260 REMAEDLKRAMEP
-273 GALVS
+273 GSLVMP
-278 LAPPPVIAAP
+278 APPPVIGSP
-288 PPLASPSPASLP
+288 PPVASPGSSSLP
-300 PQLQPV
+300 PLLNPV
-306 PDPLP
+306 PNPA
-311 SGGYTSASSAS
+311 SAGGQVSS
-322 LPPQPPKPPPPLPPP
+322 LPQVQKKPPPPLPKP

-342 SPRESEAMKQMLLV
+342 SPRESEAMKQMILVLFLGLL
-356 VLLGVFI
+356 I
-363 VLLAFGINTAY
+363 VLIAYGINIAY
-374 ERYAELRRME
+374 ERYAELQRLE

-406 ARFTNVY
+406 ARFVNVF
-413 QHAKSPEVRAA
+413 QNGRSDDVRAVA
-424 AARNAAVCLIHLG
+424 GRNAAVCLVHLG
-437 DEALQGG
+437 DEALQMG
-444 RPDLAL
+444 RTDLAL
-450 YHYQAALEY
+450 QYYQTALEY
-459 DPQSAAAR
+459 DPHSTAAR
-467 QRIDQVSRLYSGSVE
+467 QRVDQVSRLHSGNLDVA
-482 IPPPTAPPP
+482 PPIAPPP
-491 ASRSGGSAEAPPRPR
+491 AVRPNGSSPEPPPRPR
-506 GDEQMAMELYMRG
+506 GNEQLAMELYLLG
-519 LEAQQRGDYIGA
+519 LEAYRRGDRLGA

-539 QAAPGSDVARLAQES
+539 QAAPGSDTAKLAMES
-554 INQMTAR
+554 IQQMTAR

>member
-1 MTPAV
+1 M

-43 LPEGVTEAQRQERVQ
+43 LPEGVTESQKQERIT
-58 RFLREAKAAGRLSH
+58 RFLREAKAMGRLRH
-72 PNIVTIHEVGVDN
+72 PNIVTIHDVGTDN

-104 QRQGAIPLQEAVD
+104 QRQGAIPLKEAVD
-117 ITLQVLAALEH
+117 ITLQVLSALEQ

-185 IEGKE
+185 IEGGE
-190 IDPRTDLFSV
+190 IDHRTDIFST

-210 RKPFTGDSIVT
+210 RKPFTGESIVT

-246 RAMAKRPIDRYGSA
+246 RALAKRPADRYNSA
-260 REMAEELKRALEP
+260 REMAEDLKRAMEP
-273 GALVS
+273 GAL
-278 LAPPPVIAAP
+278 LTPAPPPVVASP
-288 PPLASPSPASLP
+288 SPSASPSPASLP
-300 PQLQPV
+300 PLLNPV
-306 PDPLP
+306 PNPAP
-311 SGGYTSASSAS
+311 VGGQAS
-322 LPPQPPKPPPPLPPP
+322 LPQVQKKQPPPLPKP

-342 SPRESEAMKQMLLV
+342 SPRESEAMKQMILVLFLGLL
-356 VLLGVFI
+356 I
-363 VLLAFGINTAY
+363 VLIAYGINIAY
-374 ERYAELRRME
+374 ERYAELQRME
-384 ALSTQMS
+384 MLGTQMS

-406 ARFTNVY
+406 ARFVNVY
-413 QHAKSPEVRAA
+413 QHAKSAEVRAI
-424 AARNAAVCLIHLG
+424 AARNAAVCLVHLG
-437 DEALQGG
+437 DEALQAG
-444 RPDLAL
+444 RLDLAL
-450 YHYQAALEY
+450 QYYQHALEY
-459 DPQSAAAR
+459 DPSSSAAR
-467 QRIDQVSRLYSGSVE
+467 QRIDQVSRVYSGDVNLA
-482 IPPPTAPPP
+482 PPIVPPP
-491 ASRSGGSAEAPPRPR
+491 AVRPDVSSPQAPPRPSGNER
-506 GDEQMAMELYMRG
+506 LAEELYMRG
-519 LEAQQRGDYIGA
+519 LEAYQRGDRLTA
-531 VDLWQRAI
+531 VDLWQKAI
-539 QAAPGSDVARLAQES
+539 QAAPGSETARLAMES
-554 INQMTAR
+554 IQQLTAR